1 MYINQIQNY
10 VLHVEMDT
18 LTSSSPKPDKIET
31 KKKNQTHKNP
41 SANKATSSASVK
53 SAYCDVQVGCKLTF
67 TRRMFVTTRCAA
79 VEYGCDLDLS
89 HC

>member
-31 KKKNQTHKNP
+31 KKKKPNSQKP
-41 SANKATSSASVK
+41 K
-53 SAYCDVQVGCKLTF
+53 CK
-67 TRRMFVTTRCAA
+67 
-79 VEYGCDLDLS
+79 
-89 HC
+89 